1 MSYQL
6 LNSDDV
12 QVFPFGKK
20 RYHDPNA
27 RVLNEQ
33 NITVKAHL
41 KIDTGMHRL
50 GVNFNDLANI
60 KDIFSFKNL
69 KILA

>member
-20 RYHDPNA
+20 RHHDPNA

-33 NITVKAHL
+33 NITNLVRMLTDRKSY
-41 KIDTGMHRL
+41 
-50 GVNFNDLANI
+50 VV
-60 KDIFSFKNL
+60 SFDEENKV
-69 KILA
+69 I